1 MRSSKENRHFSPR
14 ASLAAVG
21 LHVRTLKVFET
32 IKRSVH
38 IRQKTIKHSPA
49 EKLYDA
55 FIAILSGAHGLSEIN
70 TRLRSDRVLQRA
82 FGRRSCAEQSVVQE
96 TLNAC
101 TAENISEMEQAWK
114 EIFKINSRAARHD
127 YKADFLLLDIDVT
140 GMPCGPKAERACKGY
155 FSHERRKVGRQLA
168 RVVAA
173 HYEETVVEHLYA
185 GNVQL
190 HPALRPLVEAAEA
203 TLDLDVERRNRT
215 ILRIDA
221 GAGSLDE
228 MNWLLERGYQL
239 HCKDCSSERAKAFA
253 ATVRE
258 WMTDAA
264 KPDRQ
269 LGWVECESTDFVR
282 PVKRLALRWEKR
294 NKQVAY
300 GMLITTLSP
309 AEVLK
314 LVGESAE
321 RIADPQAV
329 ILAYAKLYDQRGGTV
344 EIEFK
349 EDKQGIGMTKR
360 NKKRFEAQRM
370 VMLLGSL
377 AHNVV
382 VWIRE
387 RLSRESPKLRPCG
400 LLRFVRDVFQVSG
413 FVEEGEAQKVRRLV
427 LNRAAPWARAC
438 AKSLHALLKPEHI
451 SVILGQT

>member
-1 MRSSKENRHFSPR
+1 M
-14 ASLAAVG
+14 
-21 LHVRTLKVFET
+21 
-32 IKRSVH
+32 H

-82 FGRRSCAEQSVVQE
+82 FGRKDCAEQSVVQE
-96 TLNAC
+96 TLDAC
-101 TAENISEMEQAWK
+101 TAKNVSEMELAWQ
-114 EIFKINSRAARHD
+114 EIFKANSRAYRHNHR
-127 YKADFLLLDIDVT
+127 ADCLLLDIDVT

-203 TLDLDVERRNRT
+203 TLDLDAERRNRT
-215 ILRIDA
+215 VLRIDA
-221 GAGSLDE
+221 GAGSLDK

-253 ATVRE
+253 STVRE

-269 LGWVECESTDFVR
+269 LGWVRCESTDFVR
-282 PVKRLALRWEKR
+282 PVERLALRWEKR
-294 NKQVAY
+294 NGQVAY
-300 GMLITTLSP
+300 GMLITTLAP
-309 AEVLK
+309 AEVMK
-314 LVGESAE
+314 LVREPID
-321 RIADPQAV
+321 RVADARAV
-329 ILAYAKLYDQRGGTV
+329 LLAYAKLYDGRGGSV

-382 VWIRE
+382 VWLRE
-387 RLSRESPKLRPCG
+387 RLSHESPKLKPCG
-400 LLRFVRDVFQVSG
+400 LLRFVRDIFQVSG
-413 FVEEGEAQKVRRLV
+413 FVEEGAAQSVKRLV

-438 AKSLHALLKPEHI
+438 THSLQALLKPEHV
-451 SVILGQT
+451 SVILGQIVRHEVA

>member
-1 MRSSKENRHFSPR
+1 MRSSHKNRHFSPR

-21 LHVRTLKVFET
+21 IHVRTLKIFET

-82 FGRRSCAEQSVVQE
+82 FGRTGCAEQSVVQE

-101 TAENISEMEQAWK
+101 TAANVSEMELAWQ
-114 EIFKINSRAARHD
+114 EIFKANSRAYRHD
-127 YKADFLLLDIDVT
+127 YGADFLLLDIDVT

-173 HYEETVVEHLYA
+173 HYEETVVEYLSA

-190 HPALRPLVEAAEA
+190 HPALRPLVEAAET
-203 TLDLDVERRNRT
+203 TLALDAQRRNRT

-253 ATVRE
+253 STVRE
-258 WMTDAA
+258 WFTDVA
-264 KPDRQ
+264 KSDRQ
-269 LGWVECESTDFVR
+269 LGWVQCESTDLVR
-282 PVKRLALRWEKR
+282 PVERLAFRWEKR
-294 NKQVAY
+294 NGQVAY
-300 GMLITTLSP
+300 GMLITTLTP
-309 AEVLK
+309 AEVMK
-314 LVGESAE
+314 LVGQPLD
-321 RIADPQAV
+321 RVADPRAV
-329 ILAYAKLYDQRGGTV
+329 ILAYAKLYDERGGTV
-344 EIEFK
+344 GIEFK

-377 AHNVV
+377 AHNIV

-387 RLSRESPKLRPCG
+387 RLSREAPKLKPCG
-400 LLRFVRDVFQVSG
+400 LLRFVRDIFQVSG

-427 LNRAAPWARAC
+427 FNRAAPWARDC
-438 AKSLHALLKPEHI
+438 ANSLQSLLKPEHI
-451 SVILGQT
+451 SVILGQI

>member
-1 MRSSKENRHFSPR
+1 MRSSSKNRHFTPR

-21 LHVRTLKVFET
+21 LHVRTLKIVET

-101 TAENISEMEQAWK
+101 TAANVSEMEQAWR
-114 EIFKINSRAARHD
+114 EIFKANSRSSHHD
-127 YKADFLLLDIDVT
+127 YSADFLLLDIDVT

-168 RVVAA
+168 RVMAA

-190 HPALRPLVEAAEA
+190 HPALRPAVEAAET
-203 TLDLDVERRNRT
+203 TLELDAERRKRT
-215 ILRIDA
+215 VLRIDA

-253 ATVRE
+253 STVRE
-258 WMTDAA
+258 WFTDAT

-269 LGWVECESTDFVR
+269 MGWVECEGMDFVR
-282 PVKRLALRWEKR
+282 PVKRLAFRWEKR
-294 NKQVAY
+294 NRQVAY
-300 GMLITTLSP
+300 AMLVTTLSP

-314 LVGESAE
+314 LVGEPVD
-321 RIADPQAV
+321 RVTDPQAV
-329 ILAYAKLYDQRGGTV
+329 ILAYAKFYDERGGTV

-382 VWIRE
+382 LWIRE
-387 RLSRESPKLRPCG
+387 RLSHESPKLKPCG
-400 LLRFVRDVFQVSG
+400 LLRFVRDIFQVSG
-413 FVEEGEAQKVRRLV
+413 FVEEGEAQKVKRLV
-427 LNRAAPWARAC
+427 LNRASPWASAC
-438 AKSLHALLKPEHI
+438 AKSLHALLKAEHVA
-451 SVILGQT
+451 VILGQI